1 MKIALPGSVLYQGL
15 QGYAST
21 TSSTTILASNE
32 VLKDALI
39 SVWLFGGLLPAL
51 AAVNVFAYKRLVA
64 PPQYEGFVQ
73 TERSGGSR
81 LKLASLGA
89 PDVVLEEDV
98 SAIIR
103 SIDAD
108 TFEYVPLGTALD
120 ENNNKKTAS
129 NGPVY
134 VSQASFKR
142 RCRDKTKRRPV
153 GDASLDALF
162 GALARGSGFASKDVV
177 VEALN
182 RWKRPDGSV
191 DIAAIDRDAL
201 FGRLTVI
208 SGFAGLAAIDLVA
221 LSALVFGVQGALSMQ

>member
-1 MKIALPGSVLYQGL
+1 MKLVLPVLYQGL
-15 QGYAST
+15 QGYVST
-21 TSSTTILASNE
+21 TSSTAILASNE
-32 VLKDALI
+32 ALKDALI

-51 AAVNVFAYKRLVA
+51 AAVNVFAYKRLLA

-73 TERSGGSR
+73 TQRSGGSQ

-98 SAIIR
+98 SAVVR

-108 TFEYVPLGTALD
+108 TFEYVPLGAAL
-120 ENNNKKTAS
+120 S
-129 NGPVY
+129 NRNDKATSMGGPVY

-182 RWKRPDGSV
+182 RWKRPDGTV
-191 DIAAIDRDAL
+191 DVAAIDRDAL
-201 FGRLTVI
+201 LGRLTVVA
-208 SGFAGLAAIDLVA
+208 GFAGLAAIDLVA
-221 LSALVFGVQGALSMQ
+221 FSALFFGVQGALSKP